1 MLTSH
6 GGEIFVHTLST
17 ARSVLE
23 DPPAIS
29 EMAGGRVGDY
39 RIEDL
44 KDAILSNRL
53 APHLRYLIKFLFMI
67 ERYFFCS
74 LQINDFRTKVMIR
87 LKCIRDHMTSRPH
100 GGGEGLKN
108 WLILRTNSTDRM
120 REMWMRGRGGV

>member
-53 APHLRYLIKFLFMI
+53 APHLRYLITFLIMT
-67 ERYFFCS
+67 ERSFFCS
-74 LQINDFRTKVMIR
+74 LQINDFRTE
-87 LKCIRDHMTSRPH
+87 L
-100 GGGEGLKN
+100 N
-108 WLILRTNSTDRM
+108 FILRKAHLRRTQAVPARTF
-120 REMWMRGRGGV
+120 

>member
-44 KDAILSNRL
+44 KDAILLNRL
-53 APHLRYLIKFLFMI
+53 APHLRLI
-67 ERYFFCS
+67 E
-74 LQINDFRTKVMIR
+74 
-87 LKCIRDHMTSRPH
+87 
-100 GGGEGLKN
+100 
-108 WLILRTNSTDRM
+108 LISNVLGKGLRTRFLSYNIFMLGTCSIIFYIRNKLSCTYM
-120 REMWMRGRGGV
+120 

>member
-53 APHLRYLIKFLFMI
+53 APHLRLIEFISNLLGKGMKWFGLRTRFLSYNIFMI
-67 ERYFFCS
+67 GTCS
-74 LQINDFRTKVMIR
+74 IR
-87 LKCIRDHMTSRPH
+87 FYIRKK
-100 GGGEGLKN
+100 L
-108 WLILRTNSTDRM
+108 
-120 REMWMRGRGGV
+120 